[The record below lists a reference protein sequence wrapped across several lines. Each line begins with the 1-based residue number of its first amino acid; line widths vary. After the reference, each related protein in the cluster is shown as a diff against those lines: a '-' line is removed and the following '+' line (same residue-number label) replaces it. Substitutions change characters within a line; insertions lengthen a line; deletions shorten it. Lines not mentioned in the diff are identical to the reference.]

1 MKNPYPPIIIG
12 LVAVLV
18 FVFSL
23 LVMDRAEDY
32 QGAVNTVESTQQ
44 SEKQFRWR
52 MVTTWPKNFPGVGM
66 GAENFA
72 EAVNKLSDGRLQ
84 VQVYGAGEIVP
95 AFGVFGA
102 VSAGTVE
109 MGHSSAYYWKG
120 KIPAAP
126 FFTTIPFGMNA
137 QEMNAWLY
145 EGEGMTLWR
154 EMYAPF
160 NLIPFPAGN
169 TGVQMAGWFNKE
181 INSLEDI
188 QGLNMRI
195 PGLGGEVF
203 SRAGGTPV
211 NIPGAEL
218 YTALQ
223 TGRIDATEWVG
234 PYNDLTFGF
243 HQIAKY
249 YYYPGWHEPG
259 STMEVIVNKD
269 AYNQLPGDLK
279 TIVQQAARSA
289 NQMMLDEYTAANN
302 RALKELVNVHKVELR
317 RLPDDVI
324 DRLKEIA
331 FTMYDEL
338 AAEDED
344 FARVYKSYRSFKDSM
359 QDYHKISEQAYYE
372 LRE

>member
-1 MKNPYPPIIIG
+1 MKNPYPAIIVG
-12 LVAVLV
+12 LVAALA

-23 LVMDRAEDY
+23 LVIDRAENY
-32 QGAVNTVESTQQ
+32 ESAEANVAQKEQ
-44 SEKQFRWR
+44 KQFRWR

-72 EAVNKLSDGRLQ
+72 ESVNKLSGGRLQ

-102 VSAGTVE
+102 VSSGTVE

-145 EGEGMTLWR
+145 EGEGMSLWR
-154 EMYAPF
+154 EVYAPF

-181 INSLEDI
+181 INSLDDLK
-188 QGLNMRI
+188 GLNMRI
-195 PGLGGEVF
+195 PGLGGEIF

-259 STMEVIVNKD
+259 STMEVLVNKE
-269 AYNQLPGDLK
+269 AYEQLPEDLK
-279 TIVQQAARSA
+279 EIVAQASRSA

-302 RALKELVNVHKVELR
+302 RALKELLEVHKVELR
-317 RLPDDVI
+317 RLPDDVLE
-324 DRLKEIA
+324 RLKEISIEV
-331 FTMYDEL
+331 YDEL
-338 AAEDED
+338 AAKDEQ
-344 FARVYKSYRSFKDSM
+344 FARVYASYKAFQGQTQK
-359 QDYHKISEQAYYE
+359 YHKISEQAYYQ